1 MRTTVPPTFTRTS
14 GAPCTPTN
22 TPRPPAQR
30 CDTPT
35 TPAAPA
41 PAPADTTCTA
51 YSWCVETGP
60 DHVHMSPNHTI
71 PDPQGSKDG
80 YLGVQLMEF
89 DDTRPPHA
97 GFQGPDTWSD
107 LDSAGL
113 RREITRIR
121 EHLPVLEALANQLAA
136 DELDWEIN
144 RIVRAEIERTGDATA
159 VLSHILHLFR
169 QARAEAEAE
178 SEAGR

>member
-41 PAPADTTCTA
+41 PACTA
-51 YSWCVETGP
+51 YSWCIATGP
-60 DHVHMSPNHTI
+60 DHVHHSPDHTI
-71 PDPQGSKDG
+71 PDPHNGGDG
-80 YLGVQLMEF
+80 YLGVQLF
-89 DDTRPPHA
+89 DCDNTRRPYA
-97 GFQGPDTWSD
+97 GFQGSGLWSD

-136 DELDWEIN
+136 DELDWEIR

-159 VLSHILHLFR
+159 VLSHILHLFQ
-169 QARAEAEAE
+169 QARAEG
-178 SEAGR
+178 EAGR